1 MEEKKS
7 FFFLFFYLPKCCR
20 YLLCWLNFFI
30 LFYFILLFFSFSFEE
45 ERKERNISKKGG
57 KKSNFFGVCSSS
69 YSFRYEGRKKNLCK
83 EVTAEKKMNCLN
95 LMMLGMYEEFC
106 VYFDAALRAESKQ
119 QRFCLLC
126 SINDLDREGL
136 SNHNSSWW
144 SVRWMDGR
152 FMLFLLSKFFL
163 FFSI

>member
-1 MEEKKS
+1 
-7 FFFLFFYLPKCCR
+7 
-20 YLLCWLNFFI
+20 
-30 LFYFILLFFSFSFEE
+30 
-45 ERKERNISKKGG
+45 
-57 KKSNFFGVCSSS
+57 
-69 YSFRYEGRKKNLCK
+69 
-83 EVTAEKKMNCLN
+83 MNCLN
-95 LMMLGMYEEFC
+95 LMILGMYEEFC

-152 FMLFLLSKFFL
+152 FMLFLLSKFFS
-163 FFSI
+163 FFLYINAHTNTHTQRDRNKCEILRKKKIPFLPFFFVFDCAIWRIITTVVLWRFRWWRRCRWMEKKI

>member
-1 MEEKKS
+1 
-7 FFFLFFYLPKCCR
+7 
-20 YLLCWLNFFI
+20 
-30 LFYFILLFFSFSFEE
+30 
-45 ERKERNISKKGG
+45 
-57 KKSNFFGVCSSS
+57 
-69 YSFRYEGRKKNLCK
+69 
-83 EVTAEKKMNCLN
+83 MNCLN

-144 SVRWMDGR
+144 SVRWMDVR

-163 FFSI
+163 FFLYKCTHKHSHTERQKQMWNVEEEENSLPSFFFVFDCAIWRIITTVVLWRFRWWRRCRWMEKKI